1 MNTRTGILGLA
12 LVLGMASSGCAAVG
26 ASMRVSGSVDAGAT
40 ARAMCEIGPGD
51 VPTAVRWTPGQRQQL
66 ESAAR
71 DGLVVISTDGCHVR
85 VLSGCH
91 ARGAYTYTGVPLQ
104 TDRRELSAGAGL
116 GASLRMLGS
125 DLGGATSGR
134 SHYQLDVA
142 TTGIYRADRSLVRMD
157 DLSGACAGANAVVAS
172 YDAGAFELSQS
183 NGYKA
188 QGSTGSMATAGLHG
202 YSDAD
207 ESTVTRGGQLAACSR
222 PHSDAMPVT
231 GCSAAVDVH
240 LAWIA
245 PALPPRPVALQ
256 APTPAPRPAAAPV
269 AAPLAPSAGT
279 AASPYDQLVRA
290 LSGFVPPGM
299 LSSL

>member
-1 MNTRTGILGLA
+1 MNTRTGIVGLA
-12 LVLGMASSGCAAVG
+12 LLLGIASSGCAAVG
-26 ASMRVSGSVDAGAT
+26 ASMHVSGSVDAGAT
-40 ARAMCEIGPGD
+40 AHAACEIGPGD
-51 VPTAVRWTPGQRQQL
+51 VPTAVRWTPAERQQL

-85 VLSGCH
+85 LLSGCH

-125 DLGGATSGR
+125 DLGGTTS

-142 TTGIYRADRSLVRMD
+142 TTGIYRADRSLVRTD

-245 PALPPRPVALQ
+245 PALSPRPVAMR
-256 APTPAPRPAAAPV
+256 APAPAPRPV
-269 AAPLAPSAGT
+269 AAPAPAPSPSAGPV
-279 AASPYDQLVRA
+279 ASPYDQLVRS
-290 LSGFVPPGM
+290 LRGFVPPGM